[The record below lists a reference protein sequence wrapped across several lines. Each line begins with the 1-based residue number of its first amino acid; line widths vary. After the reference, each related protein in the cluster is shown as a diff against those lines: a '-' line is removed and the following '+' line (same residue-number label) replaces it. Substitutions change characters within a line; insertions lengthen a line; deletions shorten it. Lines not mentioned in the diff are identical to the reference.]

1 MQSKVDIIF
10 NPIRMRIIQYAAHN
24 QPVTV
29 AQIVKVMPDV
39 SKATLY
45 RHMRVLTENE
55 ILQIVGEEKIR
66 GTFEQSY
73 SLNTGKINASGQE
86 SCSALQ
92 TLVYSMLTKLIADFT
107 QYFSRDLVAPVKDKV
122 FVSTNTLNL
131 NDDEF
136 DSFTRELFA
145 VIGKY
150 SQLPTKGNGK
160 TRMITVVSSPV
171 SQEETE
177 E

>member
-1 MQSKVDIIF
+1 MDNKVAVIF

-29 AQIVKVMPDV
+29 ARIAQALPDV

-73 SLNTGKINASGQE
+73 SLNVEKINASGQE
-86 SCSALQ
+86 SRSELQ
-92 TLVYSMLTKLIADFT
+92 TLVYTVLAKLISDFTRYFIADF
-107 QYFSRDLVAPVKDKV
+107 VNPIEDKL
-122 FVSTNTLNL
+122 FVSTNSLNL
-131 NDDEF
+131 DNDDF
-136 DSFTRELFA
+136 DSFTKEIFS
-145 VIGKY
+145 VIEKY
-150 SQLPTKGNGK
+150 SQLTVKENGK
-160 TRMITVVSSPV
+160 TRMITVVSSPEP
-171 SQEETE
+171 QDETE